1 MRSITNIASSSLLK
15 LLFQTPLPFA
25 FYARINVPLSPDK
38 KIPALLMLQTLK
50 TYFGYDSFRPLQEE
64 IIRHILDGNDALVL
78 MPTGG
83 GKSICY
89 QLPALLREGTAV
101 VVSPL
106 ISLMKDQVEALC
118 ANGISAG
125 ALNSSNDETENAAL
139 RRACMEGR
147 LKLLYI
153 SPEKLLAE
161 ANYLLRDMHISLFAI
176 DEAHCISQWGH
187 DFRPE
192 YAQMGILHQQ
202 FPHVPI
208 IALTATADKITRED
222 IISQLHLNHPRTFI
236 SSFDRPNLSLTVKRG
251 YQQKEKSKTILDF
264 IARHP
269 GESGIIYCMSR
280 SKTESVAQMLQKQG
294 IRTAVYHAGLS
305 PSLRDEAQDDFI
317 NDRVQVV
324 CATIAFGMGIDKS
337 NVRWVIHYNLPKS
350 IESFYQEIGRAGRD
364 GLPSDTLL
372 FYSLADLI
380 LLTKFATESGQQNIN
395 LEKLQRMQQYAE
407 SDICRRRILLSYFG
421 EIADHDCGNCDV
433 CKNPPE
439 RFDGTVIVQK
449 ALSAIVRT
457 DQQIGTGVLVDILR
471 GNMSPEVVGKG
482 YQQLKTFAAGRD
494 VPARDWHDYLLQML
508 QLGYF
513 EIAYNENNHLKI
525 TFAGSDVLFGRA
537 TARLVVIRREET
549 NETKRGRNGKNRS
562 RLSELP
568 LDFLDTENEAL
579 FEALRKLRKRLAD
592 EEALPAYIVLS
603 DKVLHLLSTSRPTNL
618 EEFGNISGIGEHKKK
633 KYGKEFINLIRK
645 YSD

>member
-1 MRSITNIASSSLLK
+1 
-15 LLFQTPLPFA
+15 
-25 FYARINVPLSPDK
+25 
-38 KIPALLMLQTLK
+38 MLQTLK
-50 TYFGYDSFRPLQEE
+50 TYFGNDSFRPLQEE

-139 RRACMEGR
+139 RRACTEGR

-222 IISQLHLNHPRTFI
+222 IIGQLHLNHPRTFI

-294 IRTAVYHAGLS
+294 IRTSVYHAGLS
-305 PSLRDEAQDDFI
+305 PSLRDKAQDDFI

-525 TFAGSDVLFGRA
+525 TSAGSDVLFGRA
-537 TARLVVIRREET
+537 TARLVVIRREEA
-549 NETKRGRNGKNRS
+549 NETKRGRKRKETVPAQ
-562 RLSELP
+562 ELP
-568 LDFLDTENEAL
+568 LGLPNTENKAL

>member
-1 MRSITNIASSSLLK
+1 
-15 LLFQTPLPFA
+15 
-25 FYARINVPLSPDK
+25 
-38 KIPALLMLQTLK
+38 MLQTLK

-139 RRACMEGR
+139 RRACMEGK

-222 IISQLHLNHPRTFI
+222 IIRQLHLNHPRTFI

-525 TFAGSDVLFGRA
+525 TSAGSDVLFGRA
-537 TARLVVIRREET
+537 TARLVVIRREEA
-549 NETKRGRNGKNRS
+549 NETKRGRKRKETVPAQ
-562 RLSELP
+562 ELP
-568 LDFLDTENEAL
+568 LGLPNTENEAL

-618 EEFGNISGIGEHKKK
+618 EELGNISGIGEYKKK

>member
-1 MRSITNIASSSLLK
+1 MI
-15 LLFQTPLPFA
+15 
-25 FYARINVPLSPDK
+25 
-38 KIPALLMLQTLK
+38 QTLK
-50 TYFGYDSFRPLQEE
+50 RYFGYDSFRPLQEE
-64 IIRHILDGNDALVL
+64 IIRTVLDGRDSLVL

-89 QLPALLREGTAV
+89 QLPALLCEGTAV

-106 ISLMKDQVEALC
+106 ISLMKDQVESLC
-118 ANGISAG
+118 ANGVAAG
-125 ALNSSNDETENAAL
+125 ALNSSNDETENAVL
-139 RRACMEGR
+139 RRACMEVS

-153 SPEKLLAE
+153 SPEKLIAE

-192 YAQMGILHQQ
+192 YAQMGFIREM
-202 FPHVPI
+202 FPNIPV

-222 IISQLHLNHPRTFI
+222 IVRQLHLNQPKVFI

-251 YQQKEKSKTILDF
+251 YQQKEKSKAILDF
-264 IARHP
+264 IGRHR

-280 SKTESVAQMLQKQG
+280 SKTETVAQMLQKQG
-294 IRTAVYHAGLS
+294 LRVAVYHAGLS
-305 PSLRDEAQDDFI
+305 SVRRDEAQDDFI
-317 NDRVQVV
+317 NDRVQIV

-380 LLTKFATESGQQNIN
+380 LLTKFATESGQQGIN

-407 SDICRRRILLSYFG
+407 ADVCRRRILLSYFG
-421 EIADHDCGNCDV
+421 ETTTEDCGNCDV
-433 CKNPPE
+433 CKNPPQ

-457 DQQIGTGVLVDILR
+457 EQQIGTSILVDILR
-471 GNMSPEVVGKG
+471 GNNTPDVSEKG
-482 YQQLKTFAAGRD
+482 YQQLKTFGAGRE
-494 VPARDWHDYLLQML
+494 VPARDWQDYLLQML

-525 TFAGSDVLFGRA
+525 TSSGSDVLFGRA
-537 TARLVVIRREET
+537 QARLAVIRREESAPA
-549 NETKRGRNGKNRS
+549 KGRKKKSTIPVR
-562 RLSELP
+562 ELP
-568 LDFLDTENEAL
+568 LGLPNTESEEL
-579 FEALRKLRKRLAD
+579 FEALRALRKRLAD
-592 EEALPAYIVLS
+592 QEALPAYIVLS
-603 DKVLHLLSTSRPTNL
+603 DKVLHLLSTARPTTM
-618 EEFGNISGIGEHKKK
+618 EAFGNISGIGEYKKK
-633 KYGKEFINLIRK
+633 KYGKDFVELIKK
-645 YSD
+645 YV

>member
-1 MRSITNIASSSLLK
+1 M
-15 LLFQTPLPFA
+15 Q
-25 FYARINVPLSPDK
+25 
-38 KIPALLMLQTLK
+38 QTLK

-64 IIRHILDGNDALVL
+64 IIRHILGGNDALVL

-139 RRACMEGR
+139 RRACMEGK

-161 ANYLLRDMHISLFAI
+161 ANYLLRDMHVSLFAI

-202 FPHVPI
+202 FPQVPV

-222 IISQLHLNHPRTFI
+222 IIKQLHLNHPRIFI

-251 YQQKEKSKTILDF
+251 YQQKEKSKAIIDF

-294 IRTAVYHAGLS
+294 IRAAVYHAGLS
-305 PSLRDEAQDDFI
+305 PTRRDEAQDDFI

-364 GLPSDTLL
+364 GMPSDTLL
-372 FYSLADLI
+372 FYSLSDLI
-380 LLTKFATESGQQNIN
+380 LLTKFATDSGQQSINI
-395 LEKLQRMQQYAE
+395 EKLQRMQQYAE

-421 EIADHDCGNCDV
+421 ETATHDCGNCDV

-439 RFDGTVIVQK
+439 RFDGTIIVQK

-457 DQQIGTGVLVDILR
+457 EQQISTGVLVDILR
-471 GNMSPEVVGKG
+471 GNMTPEVVDKG
-482 YQQLKTFAAGRD
+482 YEQLKTFAAGRE

-525 TFAGSDVLFGRA
+525 TPAGSDVLFGRA
-537 TARLVVIRREET
+537 TARLVVIRREEA
-549 NETKRGRNGKNRS
+549 NETKRGRKRKLPV
-562 RLSELP
+562 LSKELP
-568 LDFLDTENEAL
+568 LGLPNTENEDL
-579 FEALRKLRKRLAD
+579 FEALRELRKRLVD

-603 DKVLHLLSTSRPTNL
+603 DKVLHLLSTSRPTTI
-618 EEFGNISGIGEHKKK
+618 EEFGNISGIGEYKKK
-633 KYGKEFINLIRK
+633 KYGKEFVSLIRK
-645 YSD
+645 FSD

>member
-1 MRSITNIASSSLLK
+1 
-15 LLFQTPLPFA
+15 
-25 FYARINVPLSPDK
+25 
-38 KIPALLMLQTLK
+38 MLQTLK

-139 RRACMEGR
+139 RRACTEGR

-222 IISQLHLNHPRTFI
+222 IIGQLHLNHPRTFI

-294 IRTAVYHAGLS
+294 IRTSVYHAGLS
-305 PSLRDEAQDDFI
+305 PSLRDKAQDDFI

-525 TFAGSDVLFGRA
+525 TSAGSDVLFGRT
-537 TARLVVIRREET
+537 TARLVVIRREEA
-549 NETKRGRNGKNRS
+549 NETKRGRKRKATVPAQ
-562 RLSELP
+562 ELP
-568 LDFLDTENEAL
+568 LGLPNTENEAL

-618 EEFGNISGIGEHKKK
+618 EEFGNISGIGEYKKK
-633 KYGKEFINLIRK
+633 KYGKDFVNLIRQFVE
-645 YSD
+645 

>member
-1 MRSITNIASSSLLK
+1 
-15 LLFQTPLPFA
+15 
-25 FYARINVPLSPDK
+25 
-38 KIPALLMLQTLK
+38 MLQTLK
-50 TYFGYDSFRPLQEE
+50 TYFGYDSFRPLQED
-64 IIRHILDGNDALVL
+64 IIRHLIDRKDALVL

-89 QLPALLREGTAV
+89 QLPALLSEGTAV

-106 ISLMKDQVEALC
+106 ISLMKDQVETLC
-118 ANGISAG
+118 ANGIAAG
-125 ALNSSNDETENAAL
+125 ALNSNNDETENASL
-139 RRACMEGR
+139 RRACMEGK

-192 YAQMGILHQQ
+192 YTQMGILHQL
-202 FPHVPI
+202 FPQVPI

-222 IISQLHLNHPRTFI
+222 IIKQLHLNQPRIFI

-251 YQQKEKSKTILDF
+251 YQQKEKSKAILDF

-280 SKTESVAQMLQKQG
+280 SKTETVAQMLQKQG
-294 IRTAVYHAGLS
+294 IKSAVYHAGLS
-305 PSLRDEAQDDFI
+305 PARRDEAQDDFI

-364 GLPSDTLL
+364 GMPSDTLL

-380 LLTKFATESGQQNIN
+380 LLTKFATDSGQQSIN

-407 SDICRRRILLSYFG
+407 ADICRRRILLSYFG
-421 EIADHDCGNCDV
+421 ENTTCDCGNCDV

-439 RFDGTVIVQK
+439 RFDGTIIVQK
-449 ALSAIVRT
+449 ALSAIARSE
-457 DQQIGTGVLVDILR
+457 QQIGTGILVDILR
-471 GNMSPEVVGKG
+471 GNMSSEVTERG
-482 YQQLKTFAAGRD
+482 YHRLKTFGAGRE

-525 TFAGSDVLFGRA
+525 TQSGTDVLFGRA
-537 TARLVVIRREET
+537 RALLVTIRREEAVQAT
-549 NETKRGRNGKNRS
+549 RGRKRKATVPTKK
-562 RLSELP
+562 LP
-568 LDFLDTENEAL
+568 LGLPNTESGEL
-579 FEALRKLRKRLAD
+579 FEALRTLRKRLAD
-592 EEALPAYIVLS
+592 QEALPAYIVLS
-603 DKVLHLLSTSRPTNL
+603 DKVLHLLSASRPTTI
-618 EEFGNISGIGEHKKK
+618 EEFGNISGIGEYKKK
-633 KYGKEFINLIRK
+633 KYGKEFVELIRK
-645 YSD
+645 YS

>member
-1 MRSITNIASSSLLK
+1 
-15 LLFQTPLPFA
+15 
-25 FYARINVPLSPDK
+25 
-38 KIPALLMLQTLK
+38 MLQTLK

-139 RRACMEGR
+139 RRACTEGR

-222 IISQLHLNHPRTFI
+222 IIGQLHLNHPRTFI

-294 IRTAVYHAGLS
+294 IRTSVYHAGLS
-305 PSLRDEAQDDFI
+305 PSLRDKAQDDFI

-525 TFAGSDVLFGRA
+525 TSAGSDVLFGRA
-537 TARLVVIRREET
+537 TARLVVIRREEA
-549 NETKRGRNGKNRS
+549 NETKRGRKRKETVPAQ
-562 RLSELP
+562 ELP
-568 LDFLDTENEAL
+568 LGLPNTENKAL

-618 EEFGNISGIGEHKKK
+618 EEFGNISGIGEYKKK

>member
-1 MRSITNIASSSLLK
+1 
-15 LLFQTPLPFA
+15 
-25 FYARINVPLSPDK
+25 
-38 KIPALLMLQTLK
+38 MLQTLK

-125 ALNSSNDETENAAL
+125 ALNSSNDETENAVL
-139 RRACMEGR
+139 RRACTEGK

-192 YAQMGILHQQ
+192 YTQMGILHRQ
-202 FPHVPI
+202 FPQVPI

-222 IISQLHLNHPRTFI
+222 IIRQLHLNHPRIFI

-251 YQQKEKSKTILDF
+251 YRQKEKSKTILDF

-269 GESGIIYCMSR
+269 EESGIIYCMSR

-305 PSLRDEAQDDFI
+305 PARRDEAQDDFI

-380 LLTKFATESGQQNIN
+380 LLTKFATDSGQEGIN

-421 EIADHDCGNCDV
+421 ETADHDCGNCDV

-439 RFDGTVIVQK
+439 RFDGTIIVQK
-449 ALSAIVRT
+449 ALSAIART
-457 DQQIGTGVLVDILR
+457 EQQISTGVLVDILR
-471 GNMSPEVVGKG
+471 GTMSPEVVSKG
-482 YQQLKTFAAGRD
+482 YQQLKTFAAGRE

-525 TFAGSDVLFGRA
+525 TSTGSDVLFGRA

-549 NETKRGRNGKNRS
+549 NETKQGRKRKVPAPGK
-562 RLSELP
+562 ELP
-568 LDFLDTENEAL
+568 LGLPDTENEAL

-603 DKVLHLLSTSRPTNL
+603 DKVLHLLSTSRPATI
-618 EEFGNISGIGEHKKK
+618 EEFGNISGIGEYKKK
-633 KYGKEFINLIRK
+633 KYGKEFVALIRK
-645 YSD
+645 FSD

>member
-1 MRSITNIASSSLLK
+1 
-15 LLFQTPLPFA
+15 
-25 FYARINVPLSPDK
+25 
-38 KIPALLMLQTLK
+38 MLQTLK

-139 RRACMEGR
+139 RRACMEGK

-222 IISQLHLNHPRTFI
+222 IIRQLHLNHPRTFI

-364 GLPSDTLL
+364 GAPADTFL
-372 FYSLADLI
+372 FYSLADIIQLRQ
-380 LLTKFATESGQQNIN
+380 FANSSGQNDVNN
-395 LEKLQRMQQYAE
+395 LKLERMQQYAE
-407 SDICRRRILLSYFG
+407 SSVCRRRILLNYFG
-421 EIADHDCGNCDV
+421 EERDCDCGNCDV
-433 CKNPPE
+433 CQHPPR
-439 RFDGTVIVQK
+439 RFDGTLLVQK
-449 ALSAIVRT
+449 ALSAIMRT
-457 DQQIGTGVLVDILR
+457 EEKIGIGTVIEILR
-471 GNMSPEVVGKG
+471 GMLSPTVMRHE
-482 YQQLKTFAAGRD
+482 YQKLKTFGVGKD
-494 VPARDWHDYLLQML
+494 VTTSRWRDYLLQML
-508 QLGYF
+508 QMGYIS
-513 EIAYNENNHLKI
+513 IAYDEDNHAKV
-525 TFAGSDVLFGRA
+525 TDMGKEVLYGKSNAMLAEVSEISLTPYKKKETRGRQES
-537 TARLVVIRREET
+537 TARQTEIPEL
-549 NETKRGRNGKNRS
+549 K
-562 RLSELP
+562 LSAVE
-568 LDFLDTENEAL
+568 DKQL
-579 FEALRKLRKRLAD
+579 FEQLRVLRRKIAD
-592 EEALPAYIVLS
+592 KQNFAAYLILS
-603 DKVLHLLSTSRPTNL
+603 DKVLHSLAAEKPTTI
-618 EEFGNISGIGEHKKK
+618 EEFGHISGIGEFKKVH
-633 KYGKEFINLIRK
+633 YGKVFTDAIRNYLDGIK
-645 YSD
+645 QV

>member
-1 MRSITNIASSSLLK
+1 M
-15 LLFQTPLPFA
+15 Q
-25 FYARINVPLSPDK
+25 
-38 KIPALLMLQTLK
+38 QTLK

-64 IIRHILDGNDALVL
+64 IIRHILGGNDALVL

-139 RRACMEGR
+139 RRACMEGK

-202 FPHVPI
+202 FPQVPV

-222 IISQLHLNHPRTFI
+222 IIKQLHLNHPRIFI

-251 YQQKEKSKTILDF
+251 YQQKEKSKAIIDF

-294 IRTAVYHAGLS
+294 IRAAVYHAGLS
-305 PSLRDEAQDDFI
+305 PARRDEAQDDFI

-364 GLPSDTLL
+364 GMPSDTLL
-372 FYSLADLI
+372 FYSLSDLI
-380 LLTKFATESGQQNIN
+380 LLTKFATDSGQQSINI
-395 LEKLQRMQQYAE
+395 EKLQRMQQYAE

-421 EIADHDCGNCDV
+421 ETATHDCGNCDV

-439 RFDGTVIVQK
+439 RFDGTIIVQK

-457 DQQIGTGVLVDILR
+457 EQQISTGVLVDILR
-471 GNMSPEVVGKG
+471 GNMTPEVVDKG
-482 YQQLKTFAAGRD
+482 YEQLKTFAAGRE

-525 TFAGSDVLFGRA
+525 TPAGSDVLFELFLLLLGDGGGLLKGDAAHPAQHDRNEDRGGSQHDQKGDEHA
-537 TARLVVIRREET
+537 EENFFAFGHKSVI
-549 NETKRGRNGKNRS
+549 
-562 RLSELP
+562 LSS
-568 LDFLDTENEAL
+568 
-579 FEALRKLRKRLAD
+579 K
-592 EEALPAYIVLS
+592 
-603 DKVLHLLSTSRPTNL
+603 
-618 EEFGNISGIGEHKKK
+618 
-633 KYGKEFINLIRK
+633 
-645 YSD
+645 

>member
-1 MRSITNIASSSLLK
+1 
-15 LLFQTPLPFA
+15 
-25 FYARINVPLSPDK
+25 
-38 KIPALLMLQTLK
+38 MLQTLK

-139 RRACMEGR
+139 RRACTEGR

-222 IISQLHLNHPRTFI
+222 IIGQLHLNHPRTFI

-294 IRTAVYHAGLS
+294 IRTSVYHAGLS
-305 PSLRDEAQDDFI
+305 PSLRDKAQDDFI

-525 TFAGSDVLFGRA
+525 TSAGSDVLFGRA
-537 TARLVVIRREET
+537 TARLVVIRREEA
-549 NETKRGRNGKNRS
+549 NETKRGRKRKGTVPAQ
-562 RLSELP
+562 ELP
-568 LDFLDTENEAL
+568 LGLPNTENKAL

>member
-1 MRSITNIASSSLLK
+1 M
-15 LLFQTPLPFA
+15 Q
-25 FYARINVPLSPDK
+25 
-38 KIPALLMLQTLK
+38 QTLK

-64 IIRHILDGNDALVL
+64 IIRHILGGNDALVL

-139 RRACMEGR
+139 RRACMEGK

-202 FPHVPI
+202 FPQVPI

-222 IISQLHLNHPRTFI
+222 IIKQLHLNHPRIFI

-251 YQQKEKSKTILDF
+251 YQQKEKSKAIIDF

-294 IRTAVYHAGLS
+294 IRAAVYHAGLS
-305 PSLRDEAQDDFI
+305 PTRRDEAQDDFI

-364 GLPSDTLL
+364 GMPSDTLL
-372 FYSLADLI
+372 FYSLSDLI
-380 LLTKFATESGQQNIN
+380 LLTKFATDSGQQSINI
-395 LEKLQRMQQYAE
+395 EKLQRMQQYAE

-421 EIADHDCGNCDV
+421 ETATHDCGNCDV

-439 RFDGTVIVQK
+439 RFDGTIIVQK

-457 DQQIGTGVLVDILR
+457 EQQISTGVLVDILR
-471 GNMSPEVVGKG
+471 GNMTPEVVDKG
-482 YQQLKTFAAGRD
+482 YEQLKTFAAGRE

-525 TFAGSDVLFGRA
+525 TPAGSDVLFSRA
-537 TARLVVIRREET
+537 TARLVVIRREEA
-549 NETKRGRNGKNRS
+549 NETKRGRKRKLPV
-562 RLSELP
+562 LSKELP
-568 LDFLDTENEAL
+568 LGLPNTENEDL
-579 FEALRKLRKRLAD
+579 FEALRELRKRLAD
-592 EEALPAYIVLS
+592 EEALPAYIDLS
-603 DKVLHLLSTSRPTNL
+603 DKVLHLLSTSRPTTI
-618 EEFGNISGIGEHKKK
+618 EEFGNISGIGEYKKK
-633 KYGKEFINLIRK
+633 KYGKEFVSLIRK
-645 YSD
+645 FSD

>member
-1 MRSITNIASSSLLK
+1 
-15 LLFQTPLPFA
+15 
-25 FYARINVPLSPDK
+25 
-38 KIPALLMLQTLK
+38 MLQTLK

-139 RRACMEGR
+139 RRACTEGR

-222 IISQLHLNHPRTFI
+222 IIGQLHLNHPRTFI

-280 SKTESVAQMLQKQG
+280 SKTESVAQMLQKQV
-294 IRTAVYHAGLS
+294 IRTSVYHAGLS
-305 PSLRDEAQDDFI
+305 PSLRDKAQDDFI

-525 TFAGSDVLFGRA
+525 TSAGSDVLFGRA
-537 TARLVVIRREET
+537 TARLVVIRREEA
-549 NETKRGRNGKNRS
+549 NETKRGRKRKETVPAQ
-562 RLSELP
+562 ELP
-568 LDFLDTENEAL
+568 LGLPNTENKAL

>member
-1 MRSITNIASSSLLK
+1 
-15 LLFQTPLPFA
+15 
-25 FYARINVPLSPDK
+25 
-38 KIPALLMLQTLK
+38 MLQTLK

-153 SPEKLLAE
+153 SPEKLLTE

-222 IISQLHLNHPRTFI
+222 IIRQLHLNHPRIFI

-251 YQQKEKSKTILDF
+251 YRQKEKSKTILDF

-269 GESGIIYCMSR
+269 RESGIIYCMSR

-305 PSLRDEAQDDFI
+305 PARRDEAQDDFI

-380 LLTKFATESGQQNIN
+380 LLTKFATDSGQEGIN

-421 EIADHDCGNCDV
+421 EMADHDCGNCDV

-439 RFDGTVIVQK
+439 RFDGTIIVQK
-449 ALSAIVRT
+449 ALSAIART
-457 DQQIGTGVLVDILR
+457 EQQISTGVLVDILR
-471 GNMSPEVVGKG
+471 GTMSPEVVSKG
-482 YQQLKTFAAGRD
+482 YQQLKTFAAGRE

-525 TFAGSDVLFGRA
+525 TSTGSDVLFGRA

-549 NETKRGRNGKNRS
+549 NETKQGRKRKVSAPGK
-562 RLSELP
+562 ELP
-568 LDFLDTENEAL
+568 LGLPDTENEAL

-603 DKVLHLLSTSRPTNL
+603 DKVLHLLSTSRPATI
-618 EEFGNISGIGEHKKK
+618 EEFGNISGIGEYKKK
-633 KYGKEFINLIRK
+633 KYGKEFVALIRK
-645 YSD
+645 FSD